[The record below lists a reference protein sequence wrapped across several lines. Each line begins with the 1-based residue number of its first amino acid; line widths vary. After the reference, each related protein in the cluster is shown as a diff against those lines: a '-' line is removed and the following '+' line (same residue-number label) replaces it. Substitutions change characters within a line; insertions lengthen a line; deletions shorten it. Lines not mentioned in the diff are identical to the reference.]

1 MNASD
6 IMTRGIISIKRDASA
21 KEAMEL
27 MVSRRVTSLIVEKE
41 DVNGVYGMVTRRDVV
56 NKVIAYCKDSGKVKV
71 SDIMS
76 EPLLTISPE
85 MSVETVAR
93 LMSKTNLRRFPVMVA
108 DEIVGMVSNSDIL
121 KAVALGDK

>member
-6 IMTRGIISIKRDASA
+6 IMTHGIISIKRDAPVWG
-21 KEAMEL
+21 AMDL
-27 MVSRRVTSLIVEKE
+27 MVNRRVTSLIVEKE
-41 DVNGVYGMVTRRDVV
+41 DAGGVYGMVTRRDVV
-56 NKVIAYCKDSGKVKV
+56 NKVIAYGKDTRKMKVA
-71 SDIMS
+71 DIMS

-93 LMSKTNLRRFPVMVA
+93 LMSKTNLRRFPVMVG

-121 KAVALGDK
+121 KAVVLGVK

>member
-1 MNASD
+1 MNAGN
-6 IMTRGIISIKRDASA
+6 IMTHGIISLKRDASVA
-21 KEAMEL
+21 EAMDL

-41 DVNGVYGMVTRRDVV
+41 DKNGVYGMVTRKDVV
-56 NKVIAYCKDSGKVKV
+56 NKVIAYGKDVKKTKI

-85 MSVETVAR
+85 MSVETIAR
-93 LMSKTNLRRFPVMVA
+93 LMSKTNMRRFPVMVG

-121 KAVALGDK
+121 KAVALGSK

>member
-1 MNASD
+1 
-6 IMTRGIISIKRDASA
+6 MTRGIISISRDACV

-27 MVSRRVTSLIVEKE
+27 MVNRRVTSLIVEKE
-41 DVNGVYGMVTRRDVV
+41 NKDGVYGMVTRRDVV
-56 NKVIAYCKDSGKVKV
+56 NKVVAYGKDAAKVAV

-93 LMSKTNLRRFPVMVA
+93 LMSKTNLRRFPVMVG
-108 DEIVGMVSNSDIL
+108 DELVGMVSNSDIL
-121 KAVALGDK
+121 KAVVLGEK